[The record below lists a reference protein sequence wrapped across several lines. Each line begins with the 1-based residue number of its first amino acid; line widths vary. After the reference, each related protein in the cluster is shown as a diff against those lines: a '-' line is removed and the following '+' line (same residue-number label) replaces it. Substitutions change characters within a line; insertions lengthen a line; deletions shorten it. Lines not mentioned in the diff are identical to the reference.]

1 MKLQTYAYLAVG
13 LLLLAA
19 PAGALIPDNITIS
32 ASPVWLTAGGDNAAT
47 ITVQVKNSTSPLE
60 GVGVDFEVDSTYG
73 SISPLHAVTG
83 SDGKAMADFRPG
95 TVAGTVKI
103 TATVSL
109 EGPDEP
115 LKKSIDLHIDHAAP
129 HKVAN
134 LWYEPEVTAGGEVDI
149 TVRMVDRHGN
159 VVDSRREDALGIPL
173 QAENVNFMVGSPG
186 GGAVFVGGTDK
197 IVVPVDE
204 NGNATARLR
213 VDTVAGENV
222 VYIQPPK
229 PIKGEYIS
237 ITGTADGMPAG
248 IICTPNPPGASV
260 PANGKDKITLM
271 YELLDAYGNPAGGK
285 GLWVNASVEDPEKNR
300 LIYSSSL
307 GQVWVTYGPAESIG
321 TVTINAT
328 VDNMSP
334 IVSNTTVL
342 EFTSTE
348 PEDMLLSA
356 SPQSMPGRDVKG
368 DSVSELRAKV
378 MDVKGNPVE
387 GETVAFKI
395 ISNTSAPYNQTVD
408 QALKEM
414 SATTDISG
422 YAVVEFYP
430 GAFTTDRKAPG
441 WNATATGTATVQ
453 ATWKNATR
461 GVEVNRNI
469 ILTWKNYPYLSVETE
484 VTRANVAVNST
495 DGISN
500 TTDVTIRLKGDG
512 YALQP
517 DPIDVVLAIDRSGSM
532 KGQRIADAKSAAQIF
547 VSMMD
552 PARDRIGLVSY
563 SNGATLNQPL
573 GKNYS
578 KVTKAIKD
586 LEASGYTATREAL
599 HIGIQEMVAKK
610 SSDPDVV
617 RAVILMSDGE
627 YNYYGDPLARGT
639 GSDSHIWTGT
649 KTDTYTYFSGLG
661 GSRRDGGG
669 LRTNQNMSVY
679 AKNNGVRLYMISFS
693 NDITPENTTWKT
705 MDTLAEITGGKH
717 YHAPT
722 GTDLARVYADIAGEL
737 KTEAGIDTAMT
748 ILENVEMSS
757 DQVLGDSILIPAYEV
772 FTYVHDATRS
782 TYIHNQT
789 QTDNPAE
796 PKVLFDGTI
805 DQLNDWK
812 NNRKLSFNI
821 GTIRLNQTWEA
832 TFRLAVN
839 SSYRGG
845 ENNNINI
852 FGDGAK
858 VTFNNGEDA
867 THADTL
873 SLPDTFITIFP
884 DLTNEGITSAFLDV
898 EFTGQMLGPGPYVDL
913 VPLSWATTYNGTQG
927 VDLFLTCSRYEDMRS
942 PATFFTQ
949 TLDCTKFSTEDNMT
963 TNSTL
968 MDVRGLPPGEY
979 WVTVTASARDA
990 RTAED
995 TTSLWAHTTDSSCS
1009 HIRIE

>member
-1 MKLQTYAYLAVG
+1 MNFQKIIILTILLGLIVPAVG
-13 LLLLAA
+13 AA
-19 PAGALIPDNITIS
+19 GPGRIILSGGADWLVANGTDS
-32 ASPVWLTAGGDNAAT
+32 AE
-47 ITVQVKNSTSPLE
+47 ITVQVLDE
-60 GVGVDFEVDSTYG
+60 GGALLANRTVALDVDPIYG
-73 SISPLHAVTG
+73 RLAPATVTTGASGTAVTT
-83 SDGKAMADFRPG
+83 F
-95 TVAGTVKI
+95 TVNKTSGVAVI
-103 TATVSL
+103 TARAGAVEETLSL
-109 EGPDEP
+109 
-115 LKKSIDLHIDHAAP
+115 SIDHDLPSRIVYLHYDS
-129 HKVAN
+129 
-134 LWYEPEVTAGGEVDI
+134 EVTAGNTTTI
-149 TVRMVDRHGN
+149 TVGVADRHGN
-159 VVDSRREDALGIPL
+159 PVDDRRVAETVRFSAGSVDDDAVFIDDG
-173 QAENVNFMVGSPG
+173 GSP
-186 GGAVFVGGTDK
+186 
-197 IVVPVDE
+197 VPVLE
-204 NGNATARLR
+204 RSTNVTGFVRAEFRTGR
-213 VDTVAGENV
+213 TVGENIV
-222 VYIQPPK
+222 RMTVLPA
-229 PIKGEYIS
+229 GVDRYIS
-237 ITGTADGMPAG
+237 IRGLPTGLPAG
-248 IICTPNPPGASV
+248 IDISV
-260 PANGKDKITLM
+260 SPDADPFPYQPANGESTFTLTCR
-271 YELLDAYGNPAGGK
+271 LFDAWGNPAAGRALQVGT
-285 GLWVNASVEDPEKNR
+285 
-300 LIYSSSL
+300 SL
-307 GQVWVTYGPAESIG
+307 GETHTLTTNGTGIACLTYGPKDSTGRIVI
-321 TVTINAT
+321 TAT
-328 VDNMSP
+328 AVDNTS
-334 IVSNTTVL
+334 VTASQTV
-342 EFTSTE
+342 EFIHTDPVE
-348 PEDMLLSA
+348 MLLSA
-356 SPQSMPGRDVKG
+356 SPQSMPSRDLRG
-368 DSVSELRAKV
+368 DITSELQAKV
-378 MDVKGNPVE
+378 IDIKGNPVA
-387 GETVAFKI
+387 GETVTFTIDTATLALGG
-395 ISNTSAPYNQTVD
+395 STSTEAPCLERAGKNVAT
-408 QALKEM
+408 
-414 SATTDISG
+414 ATTDKEG
-422 YAVVEFYP
+422 YAVVRFIP
-430 GAFTTDRKAPG
+430 GKFARPKVG
-441 WNATATGTATVQ
+441 EQVTAKGTVTVR
-453 ATWKNATR
+453 ATWEDISR
-461 GVEVNRNI
+461 DI
-469 ILTWKNYPYLSVETE
+469 LLTWVNYPYLSVETS
-484 VTRANVAVNST
+484 VSNQTIAVN
-495 DGISN
+495 D
-500 TTDVTIRLKGDG
+500 TTNVTVRLKGDG
-512 YALQP
+512 YALRP
-517 DPIDVVLAIDRSGSM
+517 NPIDVVLVMDRSGSM
-532 KGQRIADAKSAAQIF
+532 RGQRIADAKSAAQIF

-552 PARDRIGLVSY
+552 SSRDRIGLVSY

-639 GSDSHIWTGT
+639 GSDSHIWTGAR
-649 KTDTYTYFSGLG
+649 TDTYTYFSDLG

-949 TLDCTKFSTEDNMT
+949 TLDCTKFSTEDNTT